1 LKLQEGGAVIARTWK
16 GWTRAEDIDRYVEY
30 VNATGV
36 PGLAGT
42 AGNRGV
48 YIYQRIDDDRAEM
61 VVTSL
66 WESRDAIHGFAGDD
80 IERAVFYP
88 EDDEF
93 LVDREWTCTH
103 YDVPVAHA
111 VR

>member
-1 LKLQEGGAVIARTWK
+1 MVARTWR
-16 GWTRAEDIDRYVEY
+16 GWTRAADIDSYVEY
-30 VNATGV
+30 VKSTGV
-36 PGLAGT
+36 EDLAGT
-42 AGNRGV
+42 EGNLGV
-48 YIYQRIDDDRAEM
+48 YIYTRADGDRAEM

-66 WESRDAIHGFAGDD
+66 WDSRASIRAFAGDD

-93 LVDREWTCTH
+93 LVEREWTCTH
-103 YDVPVAHA
+103 YDVPVAQA